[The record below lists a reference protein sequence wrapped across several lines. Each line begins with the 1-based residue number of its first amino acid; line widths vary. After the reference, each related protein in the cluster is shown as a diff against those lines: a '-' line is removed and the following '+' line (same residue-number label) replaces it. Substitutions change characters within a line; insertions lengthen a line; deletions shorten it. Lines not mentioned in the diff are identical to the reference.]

1 MTYIE
6 GMFQAHVM
14 VFRIF
19 SVSRVVKVAPG
30 PLGSSRGTWNR
41 ARFFQRHLRL
51 LPLCTLLALAACARN
66 VRPTPPLPPRVT
78 AEQAVKLVPPDVKDR
93 EGWAED
99 VLAAMEA
106 HRLYP
111 SAEAVCS
118 VLAVIE
124 QESGF
129 QANPAVAGLA
139 KLVQQR
145 LDAYADKLGPLGPP
159 AIRALLDGKAPG
171 QTQTFEQRLG
181 QVKTERDL
189 DRIFRELLEY
199 YETEYPKT
207 YTAAKLAS
215 ALFKSTRLED
225 LNPITTAGSM
235 QVSVRFSE
243 ELAGGDEQAL
253 RRVREELYTRS
264 GGVYY
269 GSARLL
275 GYEAHY
281 GDPIYRFADYNAG
294 FYSSRNA
301 AVQQQVSRL
310 TGIPLVQDGD
320 LLAYDKQGEPVDED
334 SNSLKAILTFRERYA
349 PDLSE
354 RRVRKDVSKEK
365 ELDFEETDTWSAIKR
380 TYQEVTGEAPEYAR
394 LPTVTIRSPKM
405 STERSTA
412 WFAQSV
418 NKRYQKCMGRYAA
431 LPK

>member
-1 MTYIE
+1 
-6 GMFQAHVM
+6 
-14 VFRIF
+14 
-19 SVSRVVKVAPG
+19 
-30 PLGSSRGTWNR
+30 
-41 ARFFQRHLRL
+41 
-51 LPLCTLLALAACARN
+51 
-66 VRPTPPLPPRVT
+66 
-78 AEQAVKLVPPDVKDR
+78 
-93 EGWAED
+93 
-99 VLAAMEA
+99 
-106 HRLYP
+106 
-111 SAEAVCS
+111 

-129 QANPAVAGLA
+129 QANPPVPGLA
-139 KLVQQR
+139 RLVQQR
-145 LDAYADKLGPLGPP
+145 MDAYADKLGPLGPP
-159 AIRALLDGKAPG
+159 AVKALLEGKAPG

-269 GSARLL
+269 GAARLL

-281 GDPIYRFADYNAG
+281 SDPLYRFADYNAG
-294 FYSSRNA
+294 FYTSRNA

-310 TGIPLVQDGD
+310 TGISLVQDGD

-334 SNSLKAILTFRERYA
+334 SNSLKALLTFRQRYA

-365 ELDFEETDTWSAIKR
+365 ELDFEETDTWNAIKKA
-380 TYQEVTGEAPEYAR
+380 YQEVTGETPEYAR
-394 LPTVTIRSPKM
+394 LPTVVIRSPKM

>member
-1 MTYIE
+1 MPRAPSSGARNGE
-6 GMFQAHVM
+6 PR
-14 VFRIF
+14 FR
-19 SVSRVVKVAPG
+19 RRLG
-30 PLGSSRGTWNR
+30 P
-41 ARFFQRHLRL
+41 
-51 LPLCTLLALAACARN
+51 LPLCALLMLAACARN

-78 AEQAVKLVPPDVKDR
+78 PEQAVKLVPPDVKER

-99 VLAAMEA
+99 VMAALEA

-129 QANPAVAGLA
+129 QANPPVPGLA

-145 LDAYADKLGPLGPP
+145 MEAYADKLGPLGPP
-159 AIRALLDGKAPG
+159 AVRALLEGKAPG

-253 RRVREELYTRS
+253 RRVREELYTRG

-269 GSARLL
+269 GAARLL
-275 GYEAHY
+275 GYETHY
-281 GDPIYRFADYNAG
+281 SDPIYRFADYNAG
-294 FYSSRNA
+294 FYTSRNA

-310 TGIPLVQDGD
+310 TGLSLVQDGD

-334 SNSLKAILTFRERYA
+334 SNSLKAILTFRQRYA

-354 RRVRKDVSKEK
+354 RRVRKDVSREK
-365 ELDFEETDTWSAIKR
+365 ELDFEETDTWNAIKKA
-380 TYQEVTGEAPEYAR
+380 YQEVTGETPEYAR
-394 LPTVTIRSPKM
+394 LPTVVIRSPKM